1 MASPIHYRY
10 DTFSSRF
17 VAGIIDGFIVIIP
30 TVLLQMLVDMASI
43 FWLNFFFSI
52 FTDIAIRA
60 YFILGHGLY
69 GRTVGKKTQYLRVV
83 DFKTEQ
89 PISMIQAFRRELLFI
104 IFAVIA
110 LSVSA
115 LIDFV
120 PVTDDSTLSSLTY
133 GVMFL
138 QLAFIIVQVVYCLNN
153 PKRRALHDLIGGTVV
168 VRENV
173 PFVFPTNETSASS
186 EG

>member
-1 MASPIHYRY
+1 VADPVHYRY
-10 DTFSSRF
+10 DTFSARF
-17 VAGIIDGFIVIIP
+17 VAGIIDGFIVITP
-30 TVLLQMLVDMASI
+30 TILLQMLVDMASVL
-43 FWLNFFFSI
+43 WFSIVFGI

-60 YFILGHGLY
+60 YFIIGHGLY
-69 GRTVGKKTQYLRVV
+69 GRTVGKKTQNVRVV

-89 PISMIQAFRRELLFI
+89 PISMIQAVRRELLFI

-110 LSVSA
+110 LTVSA

-120 PVTDDSTLSSLTY
+120 PITDDSTRSFLAY

-138 QLAFIIVQVVYCLNN
+138 QLAFIVVQVVYCLNN

-168 VRENV
+168 VRDNV
-173 PFVFPTNETSASS
+173 PLEIATNETSPPS